1 MKKIYDCFLF
11 FNELE
16 TLELRLEIL
25 NDIVDKFIIVEST
38 VTFSGKEKK
47 LFFNEN
53 KEKFKKFEDKIIHVI
68 INDTP
73 EDFINLPYVLNPLN
87 DVDNIK
93 NKILKH
99 VELSEGWKRHEKQWG
114 RETYQRE
121 GIFYGINECSDDDI
135 ILISDLDEIPNPI
148 EIENIK
154 NNISN
159 QIFDFKQTTYYYYF
173 NLLKEYNWSGT
184 KCLLYGNLKNKSIN
198 LIRQNKNT
206 TNQIENG
213 GWHFSFMGGVERVKT
228 KIDAYSHQE
237 FNNPHII
244 SSIENNI
251 NGENDPFFRGKL
263 SKVKIDSNYPKYILD
278 NLDKY
283 SYMIKQN

>member
-1 MKKIYDCFLF
+1 MKKIYDCVLF

-25 NDIVDKFIIVEST
+25 NDIVDKFVIVEST

-73 EDFINLPYVLNPLN
+73 ENFVNLPYVLNPIN

-93 NKILKH
+93 NRILKY
-99 VELSEGWKRHEKQWG
+99 VELSEGWGRHEKQWG
-114 RETYQRE
+114 RKTYQRE
-121 GIFYGINECSDDDI
+121 GIFYGINKCSDDDI
-135 ILISDLDEIPNPI
+135 ILISDLDEIPNPV
-148 EIENIK
+148 EVENLK

-159 QIFDFKQTTYYYYF
+159 EIFNFKQTTYYYYF

-198 LIRQNKNT
+198 LIRQNKHT
-206 TNQIENG
+206 TNHIENG

-263 SKVKIDSNYPKYILD
+263 SKVEIDSTYPKYILD
-278 NLDKY
+278 NLNKY
-283 SYMIKQN
+283 SYMIKQ